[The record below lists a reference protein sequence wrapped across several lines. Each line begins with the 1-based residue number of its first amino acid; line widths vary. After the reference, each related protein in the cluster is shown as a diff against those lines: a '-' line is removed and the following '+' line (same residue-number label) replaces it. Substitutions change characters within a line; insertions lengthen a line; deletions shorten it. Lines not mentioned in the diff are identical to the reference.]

1 MRILTATALAALLVG
16 AVPTLA
22 PHDAAYAQAAA
33 AGTQYLIGV
42 SGMT

>member
-1 MRILTATALAALLVG
+1 MRILTATALAALLAG

-22 PHDAAYAQAAA
+22 PHDAAYAQTAA
-33 AGTQYLIGV
+33 AGTQYLVGV